1 MIRKIYPFHPSK
13 VPFDYRKHYNIN
25 DHDAY
30 VKHLI
35 SSSFT
40 TLKNQQKQSIPIGL
54 INTKTL
60 PNVMSGAIDFVAK
73 LLSLSK
79 GNAIEHL
86 YLKTNK
92 SIELL
97 IY

>member
-40 TLKNQQKQSIPIGL
+40 TLKNQ
-54 INTKTL
+54 
-60 PNVMSGAIDFVAK
+60 
-73 LLSLSK
+73 
-79 GNAIEHL
+79 
-86 YLKTNK
+86 
-92 SIELL
+92 
-97 IY
+97 